1 MRSSMLTP
9 EQTEL
14 LHEEKEVLKNAL
26 LRIDKTSLP
35 KDALDLLQ
43 KSITQL
49 DELFLLVVVG
59 EFNAGKS
66 ALVNALL
73 GEKVLAEGVTPTT
86 SRVTMIRWG
95 SEVKET
101 VVDEGYSVVT
111 HPLDLLK
118 EVNIVD
124 SPGTNAII
132 RQHERLTEEFVPR
145 SDLVLFTTSA
155 DRPMTESERQ
165 FLTRILAW
173 GKKVIFVLN
182 KTDILENLA
191 ALDEVKSFITQH
203 AAGVLGETPAL
214 FPVSAK
220 LAQRA
225 YLETDPAE
233 KERLLEASHMRE
245 LEAFITATL
254 DDSSRLTL
262 KFNNPLGVAVNLVE
276 QAQKNIQ
283 AQAEDLKVDSDTA
296 KALDNTIAAYRHDL
310 EAELPPRLA
319 EVENILHKLEFRG
332 MDFFDRTFRLTN
344 IHHLVRGDAVRAD
357 FEKEV
362 LEDVPAQIDGQVQK
376 LIEWLVEK
384 DLREWQQVMTYLQ
397 RRQAAH
403 VDHIVG
409 GGIAPQAD
417 RRQEIIGKVGESV
430 KTVVKS
436 YDQVREA
443 SSLASNVEAAVAQT
457 ALFEVGAVGL
467 GALVSTAVL
476 SSALDITGMIAAG
489 TLAIVGL
496 FIIPL
501 KRKQA
506 RDSFREKIVALRE
519 NLNQALTTSLD
530 NETKHTIGR
539 MEESIAPY
547 MRFIK
552 AEMERIET
560 AQADL
565 AGLQK
570 DLATLRA
577 KIETVVK

>member
-14 LHEEKEVLKNAL
+14 LHEEKDVLKNVL

-95 SEVKET
+95 EEVKET

-182 KTDILENLA
+182 KTDILENPA
-191 ALDEVKSFITQH
+191 ALDEVKSFISQH
-203 AAGVLGETPAL
+203 AAGVLGDVPQL
-214 FPVSAK
+214 FPVSAR

-225 YLETDPAE
+225 ALEADPAE
-233 KERLLEASHMRE
+233 KERLLEASHLRE

-254 DDSSRLTL
+254 DDSSRLSL
-262 KFNNPLGVAVNLVE
+262 KFGNPLGVAVNLVE
-276 QAQKNIQ
+276 RAQKNIQ

-362 LEDVPAQIDGQVQK
+362 LADVPAQIDDQVQK

-397 RRQAAH
+397 RRQASH
-403 VDHIVG
+403 TDHIVG

-430 KTVVKS
+430 KAVVKS
-436 YDQVREA
+436 YDRVRE
-443 SSLASNVEAAVAQT
+443 SSALASNVETAVAQT
-457 ALFEVGAVGL
+457 ALFEAGAVGL

-501 KRKQA
+501 KRRQA
-506 RDSFREKIVALRE
+506 RDNFREKIVAMRE
-519 NLNQALTTSLD
+519 NLNQALTSSLD
-530 NETKHTIGR
+530 HETKHTIGR

-560 AQADL
+560 AEGEL

-577 KIETVVK
+577 KMETVVK

>member
-14 LHEEKEVLKNAL
+14 LHEEKEVLKNVL
-26 LRIDKTSLP
+26 LRIDKSSLP

-95 SEVKET
+95 EDVKET

-182 KTDILENLA
+182 KTDILENPA

-203 AAGVLGETPAL
+203 AAGVLGDVPQL
-214 FPVSAK
+214 FPVSAR

-225 YLETDPAE
+225 ALEADPAE
-233 KERLLEASHMRE
+233 KERLLEASHLRE

-254 DDSSRLTL
+254 DDSSRLSL
-262 KFNNPLGVAVNLVE
+262 KFGNPLGVAVNLVE
-276 QAQKNIQ
+276 RAQKNIQ

-362 LEDVPAQIDGQVQK
+362 LADVPAQIDDQVQK

-436 YDQVREA
+436 YDRVRESSALA
-443 SSLASNVEAAVAQT
+443 SSVEAAVAQT
-457 ALFEVGAVGL
+457 ALFEAGAVGL

-489 TLAIVGL
+489 TLAIVGF

-501 KRKQA
+501 KRRQA
-506 RDSFREKIVALRE
+506 RDNFREKIVAMRE

-530 NETKHTIGR
+530 QETKHTIGR

-560 AQADL
+560 AEGEL

-570 DLATLRA
+570 DLSTLRA
-577 KIETVVK
+577 KMETVVK